1 MTEIT
6 VIGPLSDGLYHLGY
20 QVEGSNQFYSID
32 VFTNRN
38 LAQAMAD
45 KMMRDRIRETSK

>member
-20 QVEGSNQFYSID
+20 MAEDSDQFFSID
-32 VFTNRN
+32 VFTNPD

-45 KMMRDRIRETSK
+45 KMMRDRAREGQ